1 MRARREFCLDS
12 YDGLYIEEALRAA
25 VDSIE
30 RYVARHVGRGADVYV
45 SISVEVADRCLA
57 RVSIDVEAV
66 ARYRIGGRVDLD
78 VVVDGAINEAIREI
92 EKRFGEPPRK
102 HSRDSLGG

>member
-1 MRARREFCLDS
+1 MKARGELCLDS
-12 YDGLYIEEALRAA
+12 YDGPYIEEVLRTA

-30 RYVARHVGRGADVYV
+30 SYVARHVGRGADVYV
-45 SISVEVADRCLA
+45 SISIEVADRCLA

-92 EKRFGEPPRK
+92 EKRFREPPRK
-102 HSRDSLGG
+102 HSRDNLGG